1 MSHLEVLMCMFSM
14 SGVMCM
20 MCAVMAPDYLQNS

>member
-14 SGVMCM
+14 CCVMCM
-20 MCAVMAPDYLQNS
+20 MCSVMAPAYIQKS